1 MIAHL
6 RGAVTAK
13 HGCALVVDV
22 HGVGYRVQV
31 TEAAAQMAEV
41 GDQVFL
47 HTVQVVREDDMALY
61 GFASPEER
69 VVFELLTSVSGVG
82 PRLALSC
89 VSTLSASRVLSALA
103 NGDARALAATP
114 GIGMRIAER
123 MVLELRERA
132 AELNLMH
139 RGAAAET
146 ERLSAEDATAAL
158 VALGYTRA
166 DASRAVET
174 CRRDSPDAEPAEL
187 IRAAL
192 QLLTRK
198 G

>member
-6 RGAVTAK
+6 RGAVAAK
-13 HGCALVVDV
+13 HGSALVVDV
-22 HGVGYRVQV
+22 HGVGYRVHV
-31 TEAAAQMAEV
+31 TDAAAQMAEV
-41 GDQVFL
+41 GEQVFL
-47 HTVQVVREDDMALY
+47 YTVQVVREDDLTLY
-61 GFASPEER
+61 GFASDDER
-69 VVFELLTSVSGVG
+69 MVFEMLTSVSGVG

-89 VSTLSASRVLSALA
+89 ISTLSAARVVSGLA
-103 NGDARALAATP
+103 SGDARMLVATP

-132 AELNLMH
+132 AEMSLVS
-139 RGAAAET
+139 RASGGDT
-146 ERLSAEDATAAL
+146 TRLSADDATAAL

-166 DASRAVET
+166 DAARAVES
-174 CRRDSPDAEPAEL
+174 CRRDTPDAEPAEL

-198 G
+198 A